1 MLWQK
6 RKIGDI
12 AQINEQSYSEK
23 MEWTSVNYLDT
34 GNITANRIDTIQK
47 IDLNKEKLPSRAKRL
62 VRHNS
67 ILFSMVRP
75 NQRHFGIIKEIP
87 ENFLVSTGFVVIDCD
102 AKYVNP
108 EFVYY
113 FLIQDYVIEG
123 LQAIAEQ
130 SVSAYPSIKPSDIE
144 KLEIDIPPLT
154 VQNKI
159 VGILGEFDKKIET
172 QERINHNLAA

>member
-23 MEWTSVNYLDT
+23 LEWMSVNYLDT

-62 VRHNS
+62 VRRNS

-102 AKYVNP
+102 TKYVNP